1 MKGSD
6 MPSKRK
12 SLNATLL
19 RLTHHYSDAK
29 DLFNAVRVE
38 HPEASKKDIV
48 LAALA
53 VMIDQCE
60 TDRPAARKLHRL
72 ALQRR
77 GEE

>member
-6 MPSKRK
+6 MPPKNK

-29 DLFNAVRVE
+29 DLFNAVR
-38 HPEASKKDIV
+38 
-48 LAALA
+48 AALA

-60 TDRPAARKLHRL
+60 TDRPAVRTLHRL

>member
-1 MKGSD
+1 MS
-6 MPSKRK
+6 SKSK

-29 DLFNAVRVE
+29 DLFNAVRTE
-38 HPEASKKDIV
+38 HPDASKKDIV

-53 VMIDQCE
+53 MMIDQCE
-60 TDRPAARKLHRL
+60 TDTRSARKLHQP
-72 ALQRR
+72 ALHRR